1 MKFKFLKLAIIS
13 IIIATSFLANIAN
26 ATLIDNGH
34 YTTVNGID
42 WLDMSFTDNKSYNEV
57 LTLIAAGQALDGWS
71 VASFDDVRS
80 MYGAFGFATTPDDT
94 TGGYYATNTGFDDVL
109 NMLGATYDSPSYAFT
124 VGYVSDVG
132 NNFYGQATWQ
142 RVVQTGY
149 KVNSLNGYWRGDSW
163 GSSQHDPAAQIG
175 TYLMRTSVQVAE
187 PSTLAIFALG
197 MIGLASR
204 RFKKQSRIY

>member
-1 MKFKFLKLAIIS
+1 MKFKFFKLAIIS

-94 TGGYYATNTGFDDVL
+94 TDGYYATNTGYDDVL
-109 NMLGATYDSPSYAFT
+109 NMLGATYGSTSYAFT

-132 NNFYGQATWQ
+132 NNYNGVSTWQ

-149 KVNSLNGYWRGDSW
+149 FSNVGNGFWRGDSW
-163 GSSQHDPAAQIG
+163 GWSQGDPDERVG
-175 TYLMRTSVQVAE
+175 TYLTRTVVHVPE

-204 RFKKQSRIY
+204 RFKKQS